1 MQKPLTASRGRW
13 SNPLPW
19 RQRGSAM
26 SVVMAG
32 GGVVRCV
39 AMAAKRG
46 VVRHIAALNGR
57 GQSISALG
65 GRGHVRCHG
74 SGGGAERLAPPAGGA
89 AQARW
94 VRAVPARSRSRSSG
108 AGQVERRRPRPSG
121 ECGGAARGAREG
133 AGSVTDITRIPAPA
147 ATARQHRP
155 GGPRGLRGWSGG
167 AGPGTGLE
175 KRGKRG
181 EGPPEMER
189 PEVRGG
195 PVRSVPPGIERLK
208 PGRERV
214 RAEQRGRAVPR
225 GRWRRGP
232 A

>member
-46 VVRHIAALNGR
+46 VVRYIAALNGR

-65 GRGHVRCHG
+65 RGVVTCVAMAAEAGRSAWHRPRGGRRRRARSVRFRPG
-74 SGGGAERLAPPAGGA
+74 PGAAERGKWSGGGRG
-89 AQARW
+89 
-94 VRAVPARSRSRSSG
+94 RAVSAAGPPEERGRERAALPTSPAS
-108 AGQVERRRPRPSG
+108 P
-121 ECGGAARGAREG
+121 
-133 AGSVTDITRIPAPA
+133 
-147 ATARQHRP
+147 HRP
-155 GGPRGLRGWSGG
+155 PPPDSTGRGGPRGLRGWSGG